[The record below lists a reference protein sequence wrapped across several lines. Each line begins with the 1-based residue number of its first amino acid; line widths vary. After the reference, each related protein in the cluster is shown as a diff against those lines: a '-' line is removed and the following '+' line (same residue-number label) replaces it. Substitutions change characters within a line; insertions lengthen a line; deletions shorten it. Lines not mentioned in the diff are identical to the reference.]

1 MQILSYDIV
10 IDLYIEIKSANKIHN
25 RGIAYNLIDK
35 ENYDFIDFKL
45 LNLYFFDIFNYYIN
59 ISIIYIVLLIY
70 LILKL

>member
-25 RGIAYNLIDK
+25 RGIAYNLINK

-45 LNLYFFDIFNYYIN
+45 LIYTFLINLIIIL
-59 ISIIYIVLLIY
+59 ISQ
-70 LILKL
+70 